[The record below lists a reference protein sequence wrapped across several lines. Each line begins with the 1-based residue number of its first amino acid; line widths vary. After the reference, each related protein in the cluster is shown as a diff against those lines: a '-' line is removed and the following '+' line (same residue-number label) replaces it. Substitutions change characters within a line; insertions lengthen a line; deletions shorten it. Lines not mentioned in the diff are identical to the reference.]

1 MADFEFS
8 VTSGPFQATPYEID
22 MKDLSGVDVLDARK
36 VLGIG
41 LVQAASQGM
50 DIDVVSVLV
59 WLVKRRANRG
69 LAFNAVA
76 DSINY
81 GNVDFDVKA
90 PSAGEAGSVDPTT
103 SGISDDG

>member
-50 DIDVVSVLV
+50 DIDVVAVLV
-59 WLVKRRANRG
+59 WLVRRRASKG

-76 DSINY
+76 DTINY
-81 GNVDFDVKA
+81 GNVDFDVK
-90 PSAGEAGSVDPTT
+90 PQAGDEDGSVDPTT
-103 SGISDDG
+103 SGTSDGG